1 MLNFPF
7 LVGEN
12 VSLERDLVKPVKSL
26 EVIYS
31 QTHKPQYVKIIYE
44 NSIYLYF
51 SVEMNNIQERCEIG
65 RLVIEDGIE
74 GSYLNNNDNILFE
87 FDEFYIKFCSKLVYV
102 NDWGRAECGLKF
114 ESLDGE
120 QFYIV
125 SGDYP
130 YSVALIG
137 DRFEALGLV
146 PEFALN
152 EYHYEEIGPI

>member
-1 MLNFPF
+1 MLSFPF

-12 VSLERDLVKPVKSL
+12 VSLECDLAKPIRL
-26 EVIYS
+26 IEVIYG
-31 QTHKPQYVKIIYE
+31 QTHKPVYVKIAYE
-44 NSIYLYF
+44 NSISLF
-51 SVEMNNIQERCEIG
+51 ISVEMNEVRERFEIG
-65 RLVIEDGIE
+65 RLVIEDFIE
-74 GSYLNNNDNILFE
+74 EDILKNKNILLK
-87 FDEFYIKFCSKLVYV
+87 FDEFYVKSCSKMVYV
-102 NDWGRAECGLKF
+102 GEWGRAECGLKF
-114 ESLDGE
+114 ENIDGE

-130 YSVALIG
+130 YSVSLIG

>member
-1 MLNFPF
+1 MLSFLF
-7 LVGEN
+7 LVVEG
-12 VSLERDLVKPVKSL
+12 VSLKSDLTKPIRL
-26 EVIYS
+26 IEIIYG
-31 QTHKPQYVKIIYE
+31 QTHKPLCVRIAYE
-44 NSIYLYF
+44 DSISLF
-51 SVEMNNIQERCEIG
+51 ISVEINDVRERYQIG
-65 RLVIEDGIE
+65 RLVIKTVIEEDI
-74 GSYLNNNDNILFE
+74 LKNNNMLYK
-87 FDEFYIKFCSKLVYV
+87 FDEFYIKSCSKLVYV
-102 NDWGRAECGLKF
+102 GDWGRAECGLKF

-130 YSVALIG
+130 YSLALIG

>member
-7 LVGEN
+7 VVDEDINVEQELIQPVFSIKVVYGMTYKPLYIELFHEN
-12 VSLERDLVKPVKSL
+12 
-26 EVIYS
+26 
-31 QTHKPQYVKIIYE
+31 E
-44 NSIYLYF
+44 NSIII
-51 SVEMNNIQERCEIG
+51 SIKMNHVRERYEIG
-65 RLVIEDGIE
+65 NIFIERHIAGGCLETRSCIFHFDRLLIGA
-74 GSYLNNNDNILFE
+74 
-87 FDEFYIKFCSKLVYV
+87 CSKMVYV
-102 NDWGRAECGLKF
+102 GDWGRAECGLKF